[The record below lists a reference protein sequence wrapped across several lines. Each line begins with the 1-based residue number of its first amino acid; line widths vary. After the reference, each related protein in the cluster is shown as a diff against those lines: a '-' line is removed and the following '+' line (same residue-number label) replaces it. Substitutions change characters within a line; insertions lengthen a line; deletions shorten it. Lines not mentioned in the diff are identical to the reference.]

1 MNRMFKECNEIKSLD
16 LSNFNTSK
24 IKLMTEMF
32 YNCQKLEY
40 LNISNFSV
48 KKKEYHPA
56 RVFDYIKKNKCKFI
70 ANDQILEKLYNS

>member
-32 YNCQKLEY
+32 YNCQKFGIFKY
-40 LNISNFSV
+40 F
-48 KKKEYHPA
+48 
-56 RVFDYIKKNKCKFI
+56 KFF
-70 ANDQILEKLYNS
+70 N